1 MVIKSSTDLAA
12 GGMMR
17 LENLIDELILKKL
30 LLPDTHSQIVAT
42 LQQERE
48 VNPWF
53 ITAMVGVSAWLSVIL
68 FLFFIFLSNI
78 INDANSAIIV
88 GLILL
93 SVTIFLHYSQ
103 KDQLFVE
110 QLSLALN
117 LTGQILFI
125 GGIGATDGN
134 IIAAALVTWFLE
146 IFIIFFYKNNILRFL
161 AVLIATLAALVLLY
175 EFRLYQGIHI
185 VIILLAAGA
194 SWYWLAESDHLT
206 DKIMASLYQ
215 PLGYG
220 FVIGLQIVLLL
231 SVMPDIPS
239 IPNITWWYS
248 TIGLIIILIM
258 LEIYLLD
265 GYDISM
271 SAPQS
276 YAIFGSTILVGLL
289 LFQSPGIIASIIILA
304 LGFQRGNKILMGLAI
319 IFLTLFI
326 IEFYYNLDITLLMK
340 SVSLITTGIALLS
353 LRFVFKYIFPL
364 VQGE

>member
-1 MVIKSSTDLAA
+1 MQL
-12 GGMMR
+12 G
-17 LENLIDELILKKL
+17 NLIDELILKKL
-30 LLPDTHSQIVAT
+30 LLPDTKPQIITT

-53 ITAMVGVSAWLSVIL
+53 ITAIVGISAWLSVIL
-68 FLFFIFLSNI
+68 FLFFIFLSKI

-103 KDQLFVE
+103 KNKLFIE
-110 QLSLALN
+110 QLALALN

-125 GGIGATDGN
+125 GGIGAVDGN
-134 IIAAALVTWFLE
+134 IVSAALVTWFLE
-146 IFIIFFYKNNILRFL
+146 IFIIFVYKNNILRFL
-161 AVLIATLAALVLLY
+161 AVLIATLASLVLLY

-194 SWYWLAESDHLT
+194 SWYWLAESDNLT

-220 FVIGLQIVLLL
+220 FIIGLQIVLLL
-231 SVMPDIPS
+231 SVMFDIPD

-248 TIGLIIILIM
+248 TLGLTIILIM
-258 LEIYLLD
+258 LEIYILD
-265 GYDISM
+265 GYGISM

-276 YAIFGSTILVGLL
+276 YAIFGSTVLLGLL
-289 LFQSPGIIASIIILA
+289 LYQSPGIIASIIILV
-304 LGFQRGNKILMGLAI
+304 LGFQRGNKVLMGLAI
-319 IFLTLFI
+319 IFLILFTI
-326 IEFYYNLDITLLMK
+326 AFYYNLNITLLMK
-340 SVSLITTGIALLS
+340 SITLVTTGIALLS
-353 LRFVFKYIFPL
+353 LRFIFKYIFPL